1 MKLWYGRFQSN
12 VNEAADS
19 FNSSLSFDKRL
30 YACDIAGSKAHC
42 TMLGE
47 CNIISDED
55 AKLIV
60 KTLDEILNDINNGK
74 CEIKDAEDI
83 HSFVENELVSRIGAI
98 GKKLHTG
105 RSRNDQ
111 VALDIRLYLRDAADD
126 IVALLKQF
134 ASTLT
139 DIAENNLN
147 TVMPAFTHLQ
157 KAQPTTLAHH
167 MAAYAEMLLRDISRF
182 EETKTRI
189 NVMPLG
195 SGACTSTPYPI
206 NRQRVAEL
214 LNFPVITANSM
225 DAVSDRD
232 FVLDFLYSASV
243 AMMHLSRL
251 SEEIIIWSSD
261 DYKYIELSDGYSTG
275 SSIMPQKKNP
285 DMNELIRGK
294 TGRVYGDLMSL
305 LTVMKGIPLAYD
317 KDMQEDKEMYFDALN
332 TTKGCLQLLSD
343 MLKTTTFNKA
353 RMKASATGG
362 FTNATDAADYL
373 VNKGVP
379 FRDAHGIIGQ
389 LVLYAIEQNKALDEL
404 TLEEY
409 QKISDKFDQDIY
421 EAIDVYTCVNKRNT
435 IGACGQ
441 DAMKQVISLN
451 EQYLNNV

>member
-47 CNIISDED
+47 CNIIPDED

-83 HSFVENELVSRIGAI
+83 HSFVENELVSRIGAV

-317 KDMQEDKEMYFDALN
+317 KDMQEDKECVFDAYDTL
-332 TTKGCLQLLSD
+332 
-343 MLKTTTFNKA
+343 
-353 RMKASATGG
+353 KASLIVINGLMKEAKFNVTRLRECTDGG
-362 FTNATDAADYL
+362 FTSATECADYL
-373 VNKGVP
+373 VGKGVP
-379 FRDAHGIIGQ
+379 FRDAHAIVGR
-389 LVLYAIEQNKALDEL
+389 LVIYCIENGKTMQSLALDE
-404 TLEEY
+404 Y
-409 QKISDKFDQDIY
+409 KKFGDFDEGIY
-421 EAIDVYTCVNKRNT
+421 EAIKAETAIMRRT
-435 IGACGQ
+435 APGAPSP
-441 DAMKQVISLN
+441 DSMKAEIKQLRK
-451 EQYLNNV
+451 QLK

>member
-47 CNIISDED
+47 CNIIPDED

-167 MAAYAEMLLRDISRF
+167 MAAYAEMLLRDILRF

-317 KDMQEDKEMYFDALN
+317 KDMQEDKECVFDAYDTL
-332 TTKGCLQLLSD
+332 
-343 MLKTTTFNKA
+343 
-353 RMKASATGG
+353 KASLIVINGLMKEAKFNVTRLRECTDGG
-362 FTNATDAADYL
+362 FTSATECADYL
-373 VNKGVP
+373 VGKGVP
-379 FRDAHGIIGQ
+379 FRDAHAIVGR
-389 LVLYAIEQNKALDEL
+389 LVIYCIENGKTMQSLTLDE
-404 TLEEY
+404 Y
-409 QKISDKFDQDIY
+409 KKFGDFDEGIY
-421 EAIDVYTCVNKRNT
+421 EAIKAETAIMRRT
-435 IGACGQ
+435 APGAPSP
-441 DAMKQVISLN
+441 DSMKAEIKQLRK
-451 EQYLNNV
+451 QLK

>member
-47 CNIISDED
+47 CNIIPDED

-214 LNFPVITANSM
+214 LNFPAITANSM

-317 KDMQEDKEMYFDALN
+317 KDMQEDKECVFDAYDTL
-332 TTKGCLQLLSD
+332 
-343 MLKTTTFNKA
+343 
-353 RMKASATGG
+353 KASLIVINGLMKEAKFNVTRLRECTDGG
-362 FTNATDAADYL
+362 FTSATECADYL
-373 VNKGVP
+373 VGKGVP
-379 FRDAHGIIGQ
+379 FRDAHAIVGR
-389 LVLYAIEQNKALDEL
+389 LVIYCIENGKTMQSLTLDE
-404 TLEEY
+404 Y
-409 QKISDKFDQDIY
+409 KKFGDFDEGIY
-421 EAIDVYTCVNKRNT
+421 EAIKAETAIMRRT
-435 IGACGQ
+435 APGAPSP
-441 DAMKQVISLN
+441 DSMKAEIKQLRK
-451 EQYLNNV
+451 QLK

>member
-47 CNIISDED
+47 CNIIPDED

-305 LTVMKGIPLAYD
+305 LTVMKGSPLAYD
-317 KDMQEDKEMYFDALN
+317 KDMQEDKECVFDAYDTL
-332 TTKGCLQLLSD
+332 
-343 MLKTTTFNKA
+343 
-353 RMKASATGG
+353 KASLIVINGLMKEAKFNVTRLRECTDGG
-362 FTNATDAADYL
+362 FTSATECADYL
-373 VNKGVP
+373 VGKGVP
-379 FRDAHGIIGQ
+379 FRDAHAIVGR
-389 LVLYAIEQNKALDEL
+389 LVIYCIENGKTMQSLTLDE
-404 TLEEY
+404 Y
-409 QKISDKFDQDIY
+409 KKFGDFDEGIY
-421 EAIDVYTCVNKRNT
+421 EAIKAETAIMRRT
-435 IGACGQ
+435 APGAPSP
-441 DAMKQVISLN
+441 DSMKAEIKQLRK
-451 EQYLNNV
+451 QLK

>member
-42 TMLGE
+42 TMLGV
-47 CNIISDED
+47 CNIIPDED

-317 KDMQEDKEMYFDALN
+317 KDMQEDKECVFDAYDTL
-332 TTKGCLQLLSD
+332 
-343 MLKTTTFNKA
+343 
-353 RMKASATGG
+353 KASLIVINGLMKEAKFNVTRLRECTDGG
-362 FTNATDAADYL
+362 FTSATECADYL
-373 VNKGVP
+373 VGKGVP
-379 FRDAHGIIGQ
+379 FRDAHAIVGR
-389 LVLYAIEQNKALDEL
+389 LVIYCIENGKTMQSLTLDE
-404 TLEEY
+404 Y
-409 QKISDKFDQDIY
+409 KKFGDFDEGIY
-421 EAIDVYTCVNKRNT
+421 EAIKAETAIMRRT
-435 IGACGQ
+435 APGAPSP
-441 DAMKQVISLN
+441 DSMKTEIKQLRK
-451 EQYLNNV
+451 QLK

>member
-47 CNIISDED
+47 CNIIPDED

-111 VALDIRLYLRDAADD
+111 VTLDIRLYLRDAADD

-139 DIAENNLN
+139 YIAENNLN

-189 NVMPLG
+189 NIMPLG

-317 KDMQEDKEMYFDALN
+317 KDMQEDKECVFDAYDTL
-332 TTKGCLQLLSD
+332 
-343 MLKTTTFNKA
+343 
-353 RMKASATGG
+353 KASLIVINGLMKEAKFNVTRLRECTDGG
-362 FTNATDAADYL
+362 FTSATECADYL
-373 VNKGVP
+373 VGKGVP
-379 FRDAHGIIGQ
+379 FRDAHAIVGR
-389 LVLYAIEQNKALDEL
+389 LVIYCIKNGKTMQSLTLDE
-404 TLEEY
+404 Y
-409 QKISDKFDQDIY
+409 KKFGDFDEGIY
-421 EAIDVYTCVNKRNT
+421 EAIKAETAIMRRT
-435 IGACGQ
+435 APGAPSP
-441 DAMKQVISLN
+441 DSMKAEIKQLRK
-451 EQYLNNV
+451 QLK

>member
-47 CNIISDED
+47 CNIIPDED

-317 KDMQEDKEMYFDALN
+317 KDMQEDKECVFDAYDTL
-332 TTKGCLQLLSD
+332 
-343 MLKTTTFNKA
+343 
-353 RMKASATGG
+353 KASLIVINGLMKEAKFNVTRLRECTDGG
-362 FTNATDAADYL
+362 FTSATECADYL
-373 VNKGVP
+373 VEKGVP
-379 FRDAHGIIGQ
+379 FRDAHAIVGR
-389 LVLYAIEQNKALDEL
+389 LVIYCIENGKTMQSLTLDE
-404 TLEEY
+404 Y
-409 QKISDKFDQDIY
+409 KKFGDFDEGIY
-421 EAIDVYTCVNKRNT
+421 EAIKAETAIMRRT
-435 IGACGQ
+435 APGAPSP
-441 DAMKQVISLN
+441 DSMKAEIKQLRK
-451 EQYLNNV
+451 QLK

>member
-111 VALDIRLYLRDAADD
+111 VALDMRLYLRDAADD

-317 KDMQEDKEMYFDALN
+317 KDMQEDKECVFDAYDTL
-332 TTKGCLQLLSD
+332 
-343 MLKTTTFNKA
+343 
-353 RMKASATGG
+353 KASLIVINGLMKEAKFNVTRLRECTDGG
-362 FTNATDAADYL
+362 FTSATECADYL
-373 VNKGVP
+373 VGKGVP
-379 FRDAHGIIGQ
+379 FRDAHAIVGR
-389 LVLYAIEQNKALDEL
+389 LVIYCIENGKTMQSLTLDE
-404 TLEEY
+404 Y
-409 QKISDKFDQDIY
+409 KKFGDFDEGIY
-421 EAIDVYTCVNKRNT
+421 EAIKAETAIMRRT
-435 IGACGQ
+435 APGAPSP
-441 DAMKQVISLN
+441 DSMKAEIKQLRK
-451 EQYLNNV
+451 QLK

>member
-47 CNIISDED
+47 CNIIPDED

-60 KTLDEILNDINNGK
+60 KALDEILNDINNGK

-139 DIAENNLN
+139 DIAENNFN

-317 KDMQEDKEMYFDALN
+317 KDMQEDKECVFDAYDTL
-332 TTKGCLQLLSD
+332 
-343 MLKTTTFNKA
+343 
-353 RMKASATGG
+353 KASLIVINGLMKEAKFNVTRLRECTDGG
-362 FTNATDAADYL
+362 FTSATECADYL
-373 VNKGVP
+373 VGKGVP
-379 FRDAHGIIGQ
+379 FRDAHAIVGR
-389 LVLYAIEQNKALDEL
+389 LVIYCIENGKTMQSLTLDE
-404 TLEEY
+404 Y
-409 QKISDKFDQDIY
+409 KKFGDFDEGIY
-421 EAIDVYTCVNKRNT
+421 EAIKAETAIMRRT
-435 IGACGQ
+435 APGAPSP
-441 DAMKQVISLN
+441 DSMKAEIKQLRK
-451 EQYLNNV
+451 QLK

>member
-317 KDMQEDKEMYFDALN
+317 KDMQEDKECVFDAYDTL
-332 TTKGCLQLLSD
+332 
-343 MLKTTTFNKA
+343 
-353 RMKASATGG
+353 KASLIVINGLMKEAKFNVTRLRECTDGG
-362 FTNATDAADYL
+362 FTSATECADYL
-373 VNKGVP
+373 VGKGVP
-379 FRDAHGIIGQ
+379 FRDAHAIVGR
-389 LVLYAIEQNKALDEL
+389 LVIYCIENGKTMQSLTLDE
-404 TLEEY
+404 Y
-409 QKISDKFDQDIY
+409 KKFGDFDEGIY
-421 EAIDVYTCVNKRNT
+421 EAIKAETAIMRRT
-435 IGACGQ
+435 APGAPSP
-441 DAMKQVISLN
+441 DSMKAEIKQLRK
-451 EQYLNNV
+451 QLK

>member
-47 CNIISDED
+47 CNIIPDED

-74 CEIKDAEDI
+74 YEIKDAEDI

-317 KDMQEDKEMYFDALN
+317 KDMQEDKECVFDAYDTL
-332 TTKGCLQLLSD
+332 
-343 MLKTTTFNKA
+343 
-353 RMKASATGG
+353 KASLIVINGLMKEAKFNVTRLRECTDGG
-362 FTNATDAADYL
+362 FTSATECADYL
-373 VNKGVP
+373 VGKGVP
-379 FRDAHGIIGQ
+379 FRDAHAIVGR
-389 LVLYAIEQNKALDEL
+389 LVIYCIENGKTMQSLTLDE
-404 TLEEY
+404 Y
-409 QKISDKFDQDIY
+409 KKFGDFDEGIY
-421 EAIDVYTCVNKRNT
+421 EAIKAETAIMRRT
-435 IGACGQ
+435 APGAPSP
-441 DAMKQVISLN
+441 DSMKAEIKQLRK
-451 EQYLNNV
+451 QLK

>member
-47 CNIISDED
+47 CNIIPKED
-55 AKLIV
+55 AELIV
-60 KTLDEILNDINNGK
+60 KTLDEILNDIDNGK

-111 VALDIRLYLRDAADD
+111 VALDIRLYLRDAADE
-126 IVALLKQF
+126 IITLIKHF

-167 MAAYAEMLLRDISRF
+167 MAAYAEMLIRDISRF
-182 EETKTRI
+182 EETKARI

-206 NRQRVAEL
+206 NRQRVAAL
-214 LNFPVITANSM
+214 LDFPAITANSM

-317 KDMQEDKEMYFDALN
+317 KDMQEDKECVFDAYDTL
-332 TTKGCLQLLSD
+332 
-343 MLKTTTFNKA
+343 
-353 RMKASATGG
+353 KASLIVINGLMKEAKFNVTRLRECTDGG
-362 FTNATDAADYL
+362 FTSATECADYL
-373 VNKGVP
+373 VGKGVP
-379 FRDAHGIIGQ
+379 FRDAHAIVGR
-389 LVLYAIEQNKALDEL
+389 LVIYCIEKGKTMQSLTLDEYKNFG
-404 TLEEY
+404 E
-409 QKISDKFDQDIY
+409 FDDGIY
-421 EAIDVYTCVNKRNT
+421 EAIKAETAILRRT
-435 IGACGQ
+435 APGAPSP
-441 DAMKQVISLN
+441 DSMKAEISQLRK
-451 EQYLNNV
+451 QLK

>member
-47 CNIISDED
+47 CNIIPDED

-317 KDMQEDKEMYFDALN
+317 KDMQEDKECVFDAYDTL
-332 TTKGCLQLLSD
+332 
-343 MLKTTTFNKA
+343 
-353 RMKASATGG
+353 KASLIVINGLMKEAKFNVTRLRECTDGG
-362 FTNATDAADYL
+362 FTSATECADYL
-373 VNKGVP
+373 VGKGVP
-379 FRDAHGIIGQ
+379 FRDAHAIVGR
-389 LVLYAIEQNKALDEL
+389 LVIYCIENGKTMQSLTLDE
-404 TLEEY
+404 Y
-409 QKISDKFDQDIY
+409 KKFGDFDEGIY
-421 EAIDVYTCVNKRNT
+421 EAIKAETAIMRRT
-435 IGACGQ
+435 APGAPSP
-441 DAMKQVISLN
+441 DSMKAEIKQLRK
-451 EQYLNNV
+451 QLK

>member
-47 CNIISDED
+47 CNIIPDED

-111 VALDIRLYLRDAADD
+111 VALDIRLYLREAADD

-317 KDMQEDKEMYFDALN
+317 KDMQEDKECVFDAYDTL
-332 TTKGCLQLLSD
+332 
-343 MLKTTTFNKA
+343 
-353 RMKASATGG
+353 KASLIVINGLMKEAKFNVTRLRECTDGG
-362 FTNATDAADYL
+362 FTSATECADYL
-373 VNKGVP
+373 VGKGVP
-379 FRDAHGIIGQ
+379 FRDAHAIVGR
-389 LVLYAIEQNKALDEL
+389 LVIYCIENGKTMQSLTLDE
-404 TLEEY
+404 Y
-409 QKISDKFDQDIY
+409 KKFGDFDEGIY
-421 EAIDVYTCVNKRNT
+421 EAIKAETAIMRRT
-435 IGACGQ
+435 APGAPSP
-441 DAMKQVISLN
+441 DSMKAEIKQLRK
-451 EQYLNNV
+451 QLK

>member
-47 CNIISDED
+47 CNIIPDED

-60 KTLDEILNDINNGK
+60 KTLEEILNDINNGK

-317 KDMQEDKEMYFDALN
+317 KDMQEDKECVFDAYDTL
-332 TTKGCLQLLSD
+332 
-343 MLKTTTFNKA
+343 
-353 RMKASATGG
+353 KASLIVINGLMKEAKFNVTRLRECTDGG
-362 FTNATDAADYL
+362 FTSATECADYL
-373 VNKGVP
+373 VGKGVP
-379 FRDAHGIIGQ
+379 FRDAHAIVGR
-389 LVLYAIEQNKALDEL
+389 LVIYCIENGKTMQSLTLDE
-404 TLEEY
+404 Y
-409 QKISDKFDQDIY
+409 KKFGDFDEGIY
-421 EAIDVYTCVNKRNT
+421 EAIKAETAIMRRT
-435 IGACGQ
+435 APGAPSP
-441 DAMKQVISLN
+441 DSMKAEIKQLRK
-451 EQYLNNV
+451 QLK

>member
-47 CNIISDED
+47 CNIIPDED

-147 TVMPAFTHLQ
+147 IVMPAFTHLQ

-317 KDMQEDKEMYFDALN
+317 KDMQEDKECVFDAYDTL
-332 TTKGCLQLLSD
+332 
-343 MLKTTTFNKA
+343 
-353 RMKASATGG
+353 KASLIVINGLMKEAKFNVTRLRECTDGG
-362 FTNATDAADYL
+362 FTSATECADYL
-373 VNKGVP
+373 VGKGVP
-379 FRDAHGIIGQ
+379 FRDAHAIVGR
-389 LVLYAIEQNKALDEL
+389 LVIYCIENGKTMQSLTLDE
-404 TLEEY
+404 Y
-409 QKISDKFDQDIY
+409 KKFGDFDEGIY
-421 EAIDVYTCVNKRNT
+421 EAIKAETAIMRRT
-435 IGACGQ
+435 APGAPSP
-441 DAMKQVISLN
+441 DSMKAEIKQLRK
-451 EQYLNNV
+451 QLK

>member
-47 CNIISDED
+47 CNIIPDED

-317 KDMQEDKEMYFDALN
+317 KDMQEDKECVFDAYDTL
-332 TTKGCLQLLSD
+332 
-343 MLKTTTFNKA
+343 
-353 RMKASATGG
+353 KASLIVINGLMKEAKFNVTRLRECTDGG
-362 FTNATDAADYL
+362 FTSATECADYL
-373 VNKGVP
+373 VGKGVP
-379 FRDAHGIIGQ
+379 FRDAHAIVGR
-389 LVLYAIEQNKALDEL
+389 LVIYCIKNGKTMQSLTLDE
-404 TLEEY
+404 Y
-409 QKISDKFDQDIY
+409 KKFGDFDEGIY
-421 EAIDVYTCVNKRNT
+421 EAIKAETAIMRRT
-435 IGACGQ
+435 APGAPSP
-441 DAMKQVISLN
+441 DSMKAEIKQLRK
-451 EQYLNNV
+451 QLK

>member
-47 CNIISDED
+47 CNIIPDED
-55 AKLIV
+55 AKLII

-83 HSFVENELVSRIGAI
+83 HSFVESELVSRIGAI

-214 LNFPVITANSM
+214 LNFPVITQIQWMLS
-225 DAVSDRD
+225 VTGT
-232 FVLDFLYSASV
+232 LYWIFFT
-243 AMMHLSRL
+243 LRL
-251 SEEIIIWSSD
+251 
-261 DYKYIELSDGYSTG
+261 
-275 SSIMPQKKNP
+275 
-285 DMNELIRGK
+285 
-294 TGRVYGDLMSL
+294 
-305 LTVMKGIPLAYD
+305 
-317 KDMQEDKEMYFDALN
+317 
-332 TTKGCLQLLSD
+332 
-343 MLKTTTFNKA
+343 
-353 RMKASATGG
+353 
-362 FTNATDAADYL
+362 
-373 VNKGVP
+373 
-379 FRDAHGIIGQ
+379 
-389 LVLYAIEQNKALDEL
+389 
-404 TLEEY
+404 
-409 QKISDKFDQDIY
+409 
-421 EAIDVYTCVNKRNT
+421 
-435 IGACGQ
+435 
-441 DAMKQVISLN
+441 
-451 EQYLNNV
+451 

>member
-47 CNIISDED
+47 CNIIPDED

-83 HSFVENELVSRIGAI
+83 HSFVESELVSRIGAI

-317 KDMQEDKEMYFDALN
+317 KDMQEDKECVFDAYDTL
-332 TTKGCLQLLSD
+332 
-343 MLKTTTFNKA
+343 
-353 RMKASATGG
+353 KASLIVINGLMKEAKFNVTRLRECTDGG
-362 FTNATDAADYL
+362 FTSATECADYL
-373 VNKGVP
+373 VGKGVP
-379 FRDAHGIIGQ
+379 FRDAHAIVGR
-389 LVLYAIEQNKALDEL
+389 LVIYCIENGKTMQSLTLDE
-404 TLEEY
+404 Y
-409 QKISDKFDQDIY
+409 KKFGDFDEGIY
-421 EAIDVYTCVNKRNT
+421 EAIKAETAITRRT
-435 IGACGQ
+435 APGAPSP
-441 DAMKQVISLN
+441 DSMKAEIKQLRK
-451 EQYLNNV
+451 QLK